1 MYINDYNLEDAT
13 YAEHEFMVA
22 KVNEWNGKWQAGGR
36 PLIDGI
42 GSQTHLDA
50 GMSISFVHYSLISIL
65 IVMNRSCFCCG
76 RRAEIL
82 SRG

>member
-1 MYINDYNLEDAT
+1 MYINDYNLENVI
-13 YAEHEFMVA
+13 YAEHKFMVA

-50 GMSISFVHYSLISIL
+50 GMFIPFVHYSLISVL
-65 IVMNRSCFCCG
+65 IVIIRSCFWRG